1 MKSPFDGEITA
12 YYKTKAPKQVRNVI
26 EHATKGEMLDPHFPH
41 SELLNKKTYETQ
53 YDALQIELAKFQNWV
68 KETGQRIAFVFEGR
82 DAAGKGGAIK
92 RVRENLNP
100 RVAKVVALSK
110 PTEVEQGQWY
120 FQRYINHLP
129 TAGTMTLFDRSWY
142 NRGVV
147 EKVFSFCDDA
157 QRNKFFDQV
166 GPFEHMLKQEGVH
179 LIKFWMNVGR
189 AEQLNRFL
197 EREKNPLKHWK
208 LSWIDVE
215 GLNRWDAYTDA
226 ISETLTQTNFDNSPW
241 QVIRAD
247 DKRRARLAVIQSIL
261 SQFDYTDRDDSAIV
275 SIDTRICGTV
285 DIWNA

>member
-261 SQFDYTDRDDSAIV
+261 SQFDYTGRDDSAIGT
-275 SIDTRICGTV
+275 IDTRICGTV

>member
-147 EKVFSFCDDA
+147 EKVFGFCDDA